1 MGASEAV
8 HVSAVLCFCI
18 FLSMSWQVFRG
29 FSKGFRRVFRGFTG
43 AETNARR
50 HRVCRKT
57 DRLSETVH
65 VSSVLCFCIFLGMSW
80 RVFRGFRKV
89 SRGFSRG
96 FRRVFG
102 GFSRGFRDLKRVF
115 GIRRELEM
123 VCFYRPGASRN
134 RPEFTFYNFKRRNRG
149 KEQYKKRAKTFT
161 AGLVRFPL
169 GDVGRADLFD
179 QMLAKF

>member
-1 MGASEAV
+1 M
-8 HVSAVLCFCI
+8 
-18 FLSMSWQVFRG
+18 
-29 FSKGFRRVFRGFTG
+29 
-43 AETNARR
+43 
-50 HRVCRKT
+50 
-57 DRLSETVH
+57 
-65 VSSVLCFCIFLGMSW
+65 
-80 RVFRGFRKV
+80 
-89 SRGFSRG
+89 
-96 FRRVFG
+96 
-102 GFSRGFRDLKRVF
+102 FSRGFRDLKRVF

-134 RPEFTFYNFKRRNRG
+134 RPEFTFYKRRNRR

>member
-1 MGASEAV
+1 MCTSERTGAETNPSRYRVCGKTDRLSEAV
-8 HVSAVLCFCI
+8 QVSSVLCVCI

-80 RVFRGFRKV
+80 RVFRGFSKGFQRVFK
-89 SRGFSRG
+89 GFSEG
-96 FRRVFG
+96 FRGVFK
-102 GFSRGFRDLKRVF
+102 GFSGPEKGFRD
-115 GIRRELEM
+115 
-123 VCFYRPGASRN
+123 
-134 RPEFTFYNFKRRNRG
+134 
-149 KEQYKKRAKTFT
+149 
-161 AGLVRFPL
+161 
-169 GDVGRADLFD
+169 
-179 QMLAKF
+179 

>member
-29 FSKGFRRVFRGFTG
+29 FSKGFWRVFRGFTG

-80 RVFRGFRKV
+80 RVFRGFSKGFQRVFK
-89 SRGFSRG
+89 GFSEG
-96 FRRVFG
+96 FRGVFK
-102 GFSRGFRDLKRVF
+102 GFSGPEKGFRD
-115 GIRRELEM
+115 
-123 VCFYRPGASRN
+123 
-134 RPEFTFYNFKRRNRG
+134 
-149 KEQYKKRAKTFT
+149 
-161 AGLVRFPL
+161 
-169 GDVGRADLFD
+169 
-179 QMLAKF
+179 

>member
-50 HRVCRKT
+50 HRVCRET

-80 RVFRGFRKV
+80 RVFRGFSKGFQRVFK
-89 SRGFSRG
+89 GFSEG
-96 FRRVFG
+96 FRGVSK
-102 GFSRGFRDLKRVF
+102 GFSGPEKGFRD
-115 GIRRELEM
+115 
-123 VCFYRPGASRN
+123 
-134 RPEFTFYNFKRRNRG
+134 
-149 KEQYKKRAKTFT
+149 
-161 AGLVRFPL
+161 
-169 GDVGRADLFD
+169 
-179 QMLAKF
+179 